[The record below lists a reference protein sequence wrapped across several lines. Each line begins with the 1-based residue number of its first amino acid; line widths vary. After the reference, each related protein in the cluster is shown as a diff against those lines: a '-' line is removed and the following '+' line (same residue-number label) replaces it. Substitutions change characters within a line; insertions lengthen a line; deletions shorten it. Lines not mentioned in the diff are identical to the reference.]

1 MEKILIINVNWL
13 GDVVF
18 STPALKA
25 LRNHFPNAYISCLV
39 ISRCEEVLK
48 NNPRI
53 NEIIV
58 YDEHGKHKSLL
69 AKIKF
74 IRYLRKKHFD
84 SVYIL
89 HPSLRRAMIG
99 FLAGIPNRIGYSTKR
114 RGFLLTQSIPVN
126 PESMHKIDYFL
137 YLLSQVGIL
146 TVDRKCEFFLS
157 EKDKNDASLI
167 LEQAGI
173 KTNDRFVV
181 FNPGGNW
188 LMKRWPVKH
197 FAVLADWLIKKK
209 KVKVVIAGAKSDK
222 VLAQQ
227 IVNKVKSK
235 LSVITGLTT
244 LHQLAA
250 VMVQSQCVVTADSG
264 PMHIAV
270 AAGAKT
276 VAIFGP
282 TSPELTGPIGTTKAV
297 ILQQSLGCEVPCYK
311 SDCENNL
318 CMEKVTPQMVYDE
331 LIKILR

>member
-1 MEKILIINVNWL
+1 MEKILVINVNWL

-25 LRNHFPNAYISCLV
+25 LRNHFPDAYISCLV

-58 YDEHGKHKSLL
+58 YDEYGKHKSLW

-99 FLAGIPNRIGYSTKR
+99 FLAGIPNRIGYSTKK
-114 RGFLLTQSIPVN
+114 RGFLLTKAIPIN
-126 PESMHKIDYFL
+126 PESMHKVDYFL
-137 YLLSQVGIL
+137 NLLDQVGIPN
-146 TVDRKCEFFLS
+146 VDRKCEFFLS
-157 EKDKNDASLI
+157 EKDKNDAALI
-167 LEQAGI
+167 LEKAGI
-173 KTNDRFVV
+173 TAKDRFVV

-209 KVKVVIAGAKSDK
+209 KIKVVIAGGKGDR

-227 IVNKVKSK
+227 IVNKVKSR

-250 VMVQSQCVVTADSG
+250 VMVKSQCVVTADSG
-264 PMHIAV
+264 PMHISV

-282 TSPELTGPIGTTKAV
+282 TSPELTGPIGMSNPV
-297 ILQQSLGCEVPCYK
+297 ILQESQGCEVPCYK
-311 SDCENNL
+311 SDCDNNL
-318 CMEKVTPQMVYDE
+318 CMEKITPQMVYDE
-331 LIKILR
+331 LMKILQ

>member
-25 LRNHFPNAYISCLV
+25 LRNHFPDAYISCLV

-58 YDEHGKHKSLL
+58 YDEQGKHKSLL

-99 FLAGIPNRIGYSTKR
+99 FLAGIPNRIGYSTKK
-114 RGFLLTQSIPVN
+114 RGFLLTKAISPKSDAV
-126 PESMHKIDYFL
+126 HKIDYFL
-137 YLLSQVGIL
+137 YLLNQVGVP
-146 TVDRKCEFFLS
+146 TVDRKCEFFVS
-157 EKDKNDASLI
+157 EQDKKDAVLI
-167 LEQAGI
+167 LGQAGI
-173 KTNDRFVV
+173 NPADRFVV

-188 LMKRWPVKH
+188 LLKRWPIKH
-197 FAVLADWLIKKK
+197 FATLADLLIQKKNI
-209 KVKVVIAGAKSDK
+209 KVVIAGSKSDN
-222 VLAQQ
+222 VLTQQ
-227 IVNKVKSK
+227 ILQQIKSN
-235 LSVITGLTT
+235 LYVITGLTT

-250 VMVQSQCVVTADSG
+250 VMVKSQCVVTADSG

-282 TSPELTGPIGTTKAV
+282 TSSNLTGPIGMINPV
-297 ILQQSLGCEVPCYK
+297 ILQQSLDCEVPCYK
-311 SDCENNL
+311 SDCGHNL
-318 CMEKVTPQMVYDE
+318 CMEKVTPQMVFDE
-331 LIKILR
+331 LIKILL

>member
-13 GDVVF
+13 GDVIF

-25 LRNHFPNAYISCLV
+25 IRNHFPKAYISCLV

-58 YDEHGKHKSLL
+58 YDEDGKHKSLWT
-69 AKIKF
+69 KIKF

-84 SVYIL
+84 TVFVL
-89 HPSLRRAMIG
+89 HPSLKRAMIG
-99 FLAGIPNRIGYSTKR
+99 FLAGIPNRIGYSTKKR
-114 RGFLLTQSIPVN
+114 KFLLTQAIPAN

-137 YLLSQVGIL
+137 YLLSQAGIPI
-146 TVDRKCEFFLS
+146 VDRKCEFFLS
-157 EKDKNDASLI
+157 EQDEKDADLI
-167 LEQAGI
+167 LKQVGLTA
-173 KTNDRFVV
+173 KDSFVV
-181 FNPGGNW
+181 LNPGGNW
-188 LMKRWPVKH
+188 LMKRWPVKY
-197 FAVLADWLIKKK
+197 FSLLADWLIQKKK
-209 KVKVVIAGAKSDK
+209 IKVVIAGAKGDR

-235 LSVITGLTT
+235 LFVITGLTT

-250 VMVQSQCVVTADSG
+250 IMVKSRCVVTADSG

-270 AAGAKT
+270 AAGANT
-276 VAIFGP
+276 LAIFGP
-282 TSPELTGPIGTTKAV
+282 TAPELTGPIGQSNAI
-297 ILQQSLGCEVPCYK
+297 ILRHSLGCKVPCYK
-311 SDCENNL
+311 SDCESNF

-331 LIKILR
+331 LIKFL